1 MCKAHIFI
9 VIIVIILSNI
19 YTILPENHRAAAF
32 FLKPKNFYNMEAQTK
47 LSKYAAKQQR
57 LAEDPNY
64 GTTYEVKTRDEE
76 LSEKQATAQPIDV
89 AKVTAKIA
97 AATADLHLLEA
108 KIAKSRLNIERTLEV
123 IKGQEAHAEALR
135 TAIDKLNGKLQLNA
149 TV

>member
-1 MCKAHIFI
+1 
-9 VIIVIILSNI
+9 
-19 YTILPENHRAAAF
+19 
-32 FLKPKNFYNMEAQTK
+32 MEQTQPK

-57 LAEDPNY
+57 LATDPTF
-64 GTTYEVKTRDEE
+64 GTVYEAVAEQAQIASQTAEAVKAKTEQRLAREAAE
-76 LSEKQATAQPIDV
+76 QAAAQPIDV

-135 TAIDKLNGKLQLNA
+135 AAIDKLNGKLQLNA
-149 TV
+149 AAEGILARED

>member
-1 MCKAHIFI
+1 
-9 VIIVIILSNI
+9 
-19 YTILPENHRAAAF
+19 
-32 FLKPKNFYNMEAQTK
+32 MEQIQTK

-57 LAEDPNY
+57 LAADPNF
-64 GTTYEVKTRDEE
+64 GTTYEVKTREE
-76 LSEKQATAQPIDV
+76 ERAEKQAAQPIDV

-135 TAIDKLNGKLQLNA
+135 AAIDKLNGKLQLNA
-149 TV
+149 TAL